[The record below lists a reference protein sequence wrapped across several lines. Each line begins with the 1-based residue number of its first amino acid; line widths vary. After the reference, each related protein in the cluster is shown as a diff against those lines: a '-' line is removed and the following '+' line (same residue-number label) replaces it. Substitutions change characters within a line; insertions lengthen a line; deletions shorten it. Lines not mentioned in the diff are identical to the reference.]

1 MLYVFVATEGNT
13 DELKIIFLEEE
24 IKEMK
29 KTLKEERL
37 RNKYLTELLEQA
49 QKLKV
54 QPQWV
59 NIFIIGLGVPWLRCS
74 SVKVLSM
81 FKEYNTFP

>member
-1 MLYVFVATEGNT
+1 MTVINVCCKMLYVFVATEGNT

-54 QPQWV
+54 QPQ
-59 NIFIIGLGVPWLRCS
+59 
-74 SVKVLSM
+74 
-81 FKEYNTFP
+81 

>member
-59 NIFIIGLGVPWLRCS
+59 HIFITA
-74 SVKVLSM
+74 
-81 FKEYNTFP
+81 EYTLA

>member
-1 MLYVFVATEGNT
+1 MVDSLTISFGVTKTLLSFVGTEDH

-24 IKEMK
+24 IKELK

-37 RNKYLTELLEQA
+37 RNNYLTQLLEQA

-54 QPQWV
+54 QPQ
-59 NIFIIGLGVPWLRCS
+59 
-74 SVKVLSM
+74 
-81 FKEYNTFP
+81 

>member
-54 QPQWV
+54 QPQ
-59 NIFIIGLGVPWLRCS
+59 
-74 SVKVLSM
+74 
-81 FKEYNTFP
+81 